1 MTVQSEQRPD
11 ITAKAVDNPPAPRRS
26 AWAQAAWP
34 PIAFVV
40 LVAGCW
46 QIMASQVGSVLVPG
60 LPDIVRAI
68 TDTVSSGIF
77 LPELGVTLL
86 RVALG
91 FALAFAVSL
100 AAGIGMGR
108 NRFLRRFLEPAVL
121 LGLTVP
127 SLVWALLCVIW
138 FGVGLA
144 NPVVAIALSAAP
156 ALTLNIYQ
164 SIASIDAQLV
174 EMTHVYRF
182 PLRRRLRYLWLP
194 AVQPALFSGARIGL
208 SLSWK
213 VIVLVEVFGMSSGV
227 GYQLNNEFGA
237 QNVAGVLAWT
247 LLFGVVMAI
256 LEYGVLQGLERYF
269 TRWRKAS
276 SV

>member
-1 MTVQSEQRPD
+1 MSVHTEAPPE
-11 ITAKAVDNPPAPRRS
+11 TLAAGEKASPPARNRVR
-26 AWAQAAWP
+26 AAWP
-34 PIAFVV
+34 PALFLV
-40 LVAGCW
+40 LLAAGW
-46 QIMASQVGSVLVPG
+46 QLMATSLDNLLVPDLG
-60 LPDIVRAI
+60 EIAKAVG
-68 TDTVSSGIF
+68 DTVSSGLF

-91 FALAFAVSL
+91 FALGFAVSL
-100 AAGIGMGR
+100 VVGIGMGR
-108 NRFLRRFLEPAVL
+108 NPVVRRFFEPAVL

-144 NPVVAIALSAAP
+144 NPVIAVALSAAP

-164 SIASIDAQLV
+164 GITSISGDLI

-182 PLRRRLRYLWLP
+182 PLGRRLRYLWLP